1 MIAPRPPPSAVQY
14 ENEGGTPMM
23 QAKFSVRI
31 SAQRRMGAVLAGV
44 IVFSSLC
51 APAPAH
57 AQRGATPT
65 PRPTAVDAAAR
76 CISDTGPLI
85 PATPGKVNYRTAPRA
100 NGALVNAPFAGEL
113 VVRATGVVTG
123 GQWIGVETQDGA
135 TSAFQN
141 IGALGAS
148 GENAV
153 AALHGETM
161 ERVFLPDGKTSIPC
175 VPETLIPAEFGPVA
189 YTYDERGQVY
199 AQVEQLKT
207 NPNEPLFAVLQWDGK
222 AWQGAPTGGAVDSAT
237 SADVSG
243 QAVEMVRS
251 EELPEWFGGF
261 GLDLTGYPD
270 VQGHLN
276 PKYAGA
282 FFDKLVTAIA
292 YQQSTLNMVEG
303 RPEISPAEL
312 LKMLEE
318 TNGVME
324 IVIPVPD
331 PASGANFQDTIPVTA
346 TVDLSKGVVFG
357 FAPYEDPRLFRIG
370 QLNNPRDEK
379 GNPKDGYV
387 KLGVDVSPDG
397 QLVLLM
403 NDYSM
408 RVLPESEERSKDAIA
423 QGKKTGSVE
432 ASLGASRMGFYTL
445 LLQLLAAALQGGHS
459 PEAGQARGVRNTT
472 GASITFL
479 LNGGEDFPQKE
490 LLKALIS
497 SKSLYE
503 LVQGDVFGYENSF
516 LNVGTKKNR
525 ITVEIRGVFRHTG
538 L

>member
-1 MIAPRPPPSAVQY
+1 
-14 ENEGGTPMM
+14 MM

-31 SAQRRMGAVLAGV
+31 SAQRRMGAVLASV
-44 IVFSSLC
+44 VVFSSLC
-51 APAPAH
+51 APALAH

-65 PRPTAVDAAAR
+65 PSPVAVDAAAR

-100 NGALVNAPFAGEL
+100 SGALVNAPFADEP
-113 VVRATGVVTG
+113 VVRATEIVTG

-135 TSAFQN
+135 ASAFQN

-148 GENAV
+148 GKNAV
-153 AALHGETM
+153 AALNGETM

-175 VPETLIPAEFGPVA
+175 VPETLIPAKFGPVA

-199 AQVEQLKT
+199 AQVDQTKV
-207 NPNEPLFAVLQWDGK
+207 NPDQPPFMVFTWGGQ
-222 AWQGAPTGGAVDSAT
+222 AWQGAPTGGSIDSAT

-282 FFDKLVTAIA
+282 FFDNLVTAIA
-292 YQQSTLNMVEG
+292 YQQSTLRMVDG

-318 TNGVME
+318 TNGVMQ
-324 IVIPVPD
+324 IVIPAPD
-331 PASGANFQDTIPVTA
+331 PASEANFQETIPTTA
-346 TVDLSKGVVFG
+346 EVDLSKGVVFG
-357 FAPYEDPRLFRIG
+357 FAPYEDGRVFRIG
-370 QLNNPRDEK
+370 QVINQPENGGTK
-379 GNPKDGYV
+379 QYIT
-387 KLGVDVSPDG
+387 LGVSVVNN
-397 QLVLLM
+397 QLKLLM
-403 NDYSM
+403 YDYPL
-408 RVLPESEERSKDAIA
+408 VHLGYYEERSHDAILE
-423 QGKKTGSVE
+423 GKMAGSVE
-432 ASLGASRMGFYTL
+432 AALGAGRVDFYNL
-445 LLQLLAAALQGGHS
+445 LLQIMAVAPQGGHS
-459 PEAGQARGVRNTT
+459 PEAGQARGVRDTT

-479 LNGGEDFPQKE
+479 INGRENFPQQNIIKE
-490 LLKALIS
+490 LIS
-497 SKSLYE
+497 TDGLYTYTQGEVWGYDDSL
-503 LVQGDVFGYENSF
+503 LT
-516 LNVGTKKNR
+516 LGTIK
-525 ITVEIRGVFRHTG
+525 E
-538 L
+538 

>member
-1 MIAPRPPPSAVQY
+1 
-14 ENEGGTPMM
+14 MM
-23 QAKFSVRI
+23 QAIFSVRI

-51 APAPAH
+51 APALVH

-65 PRPTAVDAAAR
+65 PRPAAVDAATR

-85 PATPGKVNYRTAPRA
+85 PTTPGKVNYRTAPRA

-153 AALHGETM
+153 AALNGETM

-199 AQVEQLKT
+199 AQVDQTKT
-207 NPNEPLFAVLQWDGK
+207 DPNEPPFVVFKWDGQ
-222 AWQGAPTGGAVDSAT
+222 AWQGAPTGGAVEA
-237 SADVSG
+237 AAP
-243 QAVEMVRS
+243 QIEMVRS

-282 FFDKLVTAIA
+282 FFEKLVTAIA
-292 YQQSTLNMVEG
+292 YQQSTLNMVDG

-312 LKMLEE
+312 LTMLEE

-324 IVIPVPD
+324 IVLPVPD
-331 PASGANFQDTIPVTA
+331 PASGANFQETIPITA
-346 TVDLSKGVVFG
+346 EVNLSKGVVFG

-370 QLNNPRDEK
+370 QLNNPRDER
-379 GNPKDGYV
+379 GNPKDGYI

-397 QLVLLM
+397 QLVLSM
-403 NDYSM
+403 NDYSI
-408 RVLPESEERSKDAIA
+408 LNLEEYIARFEKAVADGKGTGAFEPYMGSNRS
-423 QGKKTGSVE
+423 
-432 ASLGASRMGFYTL
+432 GFFCL
-445 LLQLLAAALQGGHS
+445 LLRLLAAAPQGGHS
-459 PEAGQARGVRNTT
+459 PEAGQARGVRDTT

-490 LLKALIS
+490 LLKKLIS
-497 SKSLYE
+497 SVGLYE
-503 LVQGDVFGYENSF
+503 LVPGDLIGYADSF
-516 LNVGTKKNR
+516 MSIGSKSS
-525 ITVEIRGVFRHTG
+525 E
-538 L
+538 